1 MTPAGPATG
10 GGRRTTTPRRATGG
24 AREQVS
30 RLLALVPYLQGRGE
44 VSVEDAARAF
54 GVSPRTIQRDLG
66 VLLFCGLPGLG
77 MGDLIDVDFDA
88 LEGEGVIRLSN
99 AEYLARPL
107 RLDSSEA
114 AALMVAL
121 RALREGSGEEERE
134 VVDRALDKIA
144 AAAGDAASAAARVDV
159 RPPEPELPGPG
170 LRADLERAVVERRQ
184 VRLRYFTPSRDAVTD
199 RVVDPVA
206 VADARTGAG
215 EHAYL
220 DAWCHLAQGRRL
232 FRLDRIEAAELLGTP
247 VEPHPDLAP
256 RDLAEGLFVPGGD
269 AVQATVEL
277 SPEARWV
284 AEYHPV
290 EEVREDRRTGVT
302 RVRLRAGDERWLVR
316 LLLRLGGTARV
327 VEPAA
332 LAEQVRTAA
341 AQAIAGYDEAP
352 RVG

>member
-1 MTPAGPATG
+1 VTTS
-10 GGRRTTTPRRATGG
+10 RRPTGG

-44 VSVEDAARAF
+44 VAVEDAARAF
-54 GVSPRTIQRDLG
+54 GVSPRTIHRDLG

-134 VVDRALDKIA
+134 VVDRALDKIV
-144 AAAGDAASAAARVDV
+144 AAAGDAAPAAARVDV
-159 RPPEPELPGPG
+159 WPPDPEARARG
-170 LRADLERAVVERRQ
+170 LRADLELAVAERRQ
-184 VRLRYFTPSRDAVTD
+184 VRLRYYTPARDAVTD

-215 EHAYL
+215 EHLYL
-220 DAWCHLAQGRRL
+220 DAWCHLAHGRRL
-232 FRLDRIEAAELLGTP
+232 FRLDRVEAAQVLDTP
-247 VEPHPDLAP
+247 AESHPDLAP
-256 RDLAEGLFVPGGD
+256 RNLAEGIFAPGED
-269 AVQATVEL
+269 AVRATLEL

-290 EEVREDRRTGVT
+290 EEVRENRRTGVT
-302 RVRLRAGDERWLVR
+302 RVRLSAGDERWLVR
-316 LLLRLGGTARV
+316 LLLRLGGRARV
-327 VEPAA
+327 VEPDL
-332 LAEQVRTAA
+332 LAEQVRAAA
-341 AQAIAGYDEAP
+341 AQALEGYDQAP

>member
-1 MTPAGPATG
+1 MTAS
-10 GGRRTTTPRRATGG
+10 GG

-44 VSVEDAARAF
+44 VSVEEAARAF
-54 GVSPRTIQRDLG
+54 GVTPRTIHRDLD

-99 AEYLARPL
+99 ADYLTRPL

-121 RALREGSGEEERE
+121 RALREGSGEEERD

-144 AAAGDAASAAARVDV
+144 AAAGDAATAAAQVDV
-159 RPPEPELPGPG
+159 RLPEAVVTARG
-170 LRADLERAVVERRQ
+170 LRTDLERAVAQGRQ
-184 VRLRYFTPSRDAVTD
+184 VRLRYHTPSRDAVTD

-206 VADARTGAG
+206 VSEARTGAG
-215 EHAYL
+215 EQVYL

-232 FRLDRIEAAELLGTP
+232 FRLDRVEAAEVLP
-247 VEPHPDLAP
+247 APAEPHPDLAP
-256 RDLAEGLFVPGGD
+256 RDLAEGIFAPGD
-269 AVQATVEL
+269 EAVQATVEL
-277 SPEARWV
+277 SPLARWV

-290 EEVREDRRTGVT
+290 DDVREDRRTGVT

-316 LLLRLGGTARV
+316 LMLRLGGTARV

-341 AQAIAGYDEAP
+341 AQALQGYDQAP
-352 RVG
+352 RVE

>member
-1 MTPAGPATG
+1 MSTP
-10 GGRRTTTPRRATGG
+10 RQRIQRRATGG

-30 RLLALVPYLQGRGE
+30 RLLALVPYLQGRGA
-44 VSVEDAARAF
+44 VSVEDAAREF
-54 GVSPRTIQRDLG
+54 GVAPRTIHRDLD

-121 RALREGSGEEERE
+121 RALREGSGETERE

-144 AAAGDAASAAARVDV
+144 AAAGDAGAAAAQVDV
-159 RPPEPELPGPG
+159 RLPDTEDATRG
-170 LRADLERAVVERRQ
+170 LRADLERAVTDGRQ
-184 VRLRYFTPSRDAVTD
+184 VRLRYHTPTRDAVTD

-206 VADARTGAG
+206 VSEARTGEG
-215 EHAYL
+215 EHVYL

-232 FRLDRIEAAELLGTP
+232 FRLDRVEAAEVLDTP

-256 RDLAEGLFVPGGD
+256 RDLAEGIFWPGDD
-269 AVQATVEL
+269 AVHATL
-277 SPEARWV
+277 DLTPQARWV
-284 AEYHPV
+284 AEYYPV
-290 EEVREDRRTGVT
+290 DEVSEDRRTGHT

-316 LLLRLGGTARV
+316 LVLRLGGTARL

-341 AQAIAGYDEAP
+341 VQAIAGYERTP